1 MEISTIGQ
9 LAKFDV
15 QKLMDRF
22 GKKNGLW
29 MWQVANGRDTNDPV
43 MPRED
48 NISLSNEHTLDHPT
62 KDREKIL
69 QYLKDLVDGLY
80 ERISK
85 RGYEFKTVGV
95 KLVRTDFSVE
105 TRDISFPYF
114 QNKKERIVSVIDGL
128 LQRFNFGNDNNN
140 TSLPV
145 RKVGLKVSNLV
156 RIEKRK
162 PVEQKTL
169 LDYI

>member
-1 MEISTIGQ
+1 M
-9 LAKFDV
+9 
-15 QKLMDRF
+15 
-22 GKKNGLW
+22 
-29 MWQVANGRDTNDPV
+29 
-43 MPRED
+43 
-48 NISLSNEHTLDHPT
+48 
-62 KDREKIL
+62 
-69 QYLKDLVDGLY
+69 KDLVDSLY

-85 RGYEFKTVGV
+85 RGYEFKTVAV

-114 QNKKERIVSVIDGL
+114 QHKKERIVSVIDRL
-128 LQRFNFGNDNNN
+128 LQRFNFDNDINN

-162 PVEQKTL
+162 PAEQKTL